1 MSKLFN
7 VVGVLVVCAGI
18 DLLWQSRIELRIL
31 LDEWGSL
38 AREVMR
44 PGNLVN
50 PLLWHIAAR
59 KRRTSASVELALV
72 LAFILGPTLVL
83 MGIAMMG
90 TNH

>member
-1 MSKLFN
+1 MSKLLN
-7 VVGVLVVCAGI
+7 VVGVLVMCAGL

-31 LDEWGSL
+31 LDEWGPL

-44 PGNLVN
+44 PGNLLN
-50 PLLWHIAAR
+50 PFLWDIAAR
-59 KRRTSASVELALV
+59 KRRISVSVEFALV

-90 TNH
+90 SNH